1 MHFLEKDLE
10 QIIWES
16 TTEQL
21 EEKGLHIT
29 ESYNPKEF
37 KKFRQLRIG
46 NYGIS
51 DLIYVSRY
59 YEPVAEWD
67 SRRTLE
73 INIVE
78 LKKGDVN
85 TDTLKQ
91 ALRYANGVREYLKY
105 RNKFRGGGI
114 NNYVKH
120 KITLIGRKVDLTTE
134 FLDLLNFI
142 GIEVVI
148 YTYDY
153 TIDGI
158 TFEVFEWEN
167 YSMSNRGFE
176 NK

>member
-29 ESYNPKEF
+29 EPFNPNEF

-46 NYGIS
+46 NYGVS
-51 DLIYVSRY
+51 DLIYASRY
-59 YEPVAEWD
+59 YEPLDESD
-67 SRRTLE
+67 KRRTLE

-78 LKKGDVN
+78 LKKLDVN

-91 ALRYANGVREYLKY
+91 ALRYANGLREYIKY
-105 RNKFRGGGI
+105 RNKFSS
-114 NNYVKH
+114 NYVKY
-120 KITLIGRKVDLTTE
+120 KITLVGRVVDLTPE

-148 YTYDY
+148 YRYDY

-158 TFEVFEWEN
+158 TFDFFEWEG
-167 YSMSNRGFE
+167 YSMTNKGFE